1 MKKFLK
7 LCIDVIEHCVKLGID
22 GGGLFVH
29 GEEVVFKLS
38 VGVGELFVHGVTL
51 CVELFEPRVLR
62 FSIPRHGH
70 KAKSILWN
78 VRWLE
83 NYN

>member
-1 MKKFLK
+1 MLALK
-7 LCIDVIEHCVKLGID
+7 VVEGRHELLHLSDERRLRVI
-22 GGGLFVH
+22 
-29 GEEVVFKLS
+29 KLS
-38 VGVGELFVHGVTL
+38 VGVGEVFVHGGAP

-62 FSIPRHGH
+62 FAIPRHGH
-70 KAKSILWN
+70 KAKSILWK

>member
-1 MKKFLK
+1 MLAHKVVERQHELFHPCGERRLRVIK
-7 LCIDVIEHCVKLGID
+7 LA
-22 GGGLFVH
+22 
-29 GEEVVFKLS
+29 
-38 VGVGELFVHGVTL
+38 VGVGELFVHGVTS
-51 CVELFEPRVLR
+51 CVELFEPRVFR

-70 KAKSILWN
+70 KAKSIVWK